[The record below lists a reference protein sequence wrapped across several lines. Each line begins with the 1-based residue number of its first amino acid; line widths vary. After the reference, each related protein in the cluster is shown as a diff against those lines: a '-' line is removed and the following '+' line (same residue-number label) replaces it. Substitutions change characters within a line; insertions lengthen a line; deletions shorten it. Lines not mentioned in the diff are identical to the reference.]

1 VVSSHEVWPGK
12 LGCGVAVLLGRRLE
26 GTDSDSVMVA
36 WAMLPGSS
44 EDSAGNG
51 GL

>member
-26 GTDSDSVMVA
+26 GTDSDSLMVA
-36 WAMLPGSS
+36 C
-44 EDSAGNG
+44 EDPAGDG